1 MNRGLLRTLKLFV
14 SMALGLAFPEAFRF
28 SFLIPWVI
36 MAMLWL
42 AFLGI
47 RPQGLRREHF
57 RVLGANWVVGIAAW
71 ALLVPFDR
79 QLALTALL
87 IGWTPTA
94 TAAPVIT
101 GMLKGDVAF
110 VAGSVLVTN
119 VAAGV
124 FLPVFLPP
132 LVGLDASH
140 PAIPTGAFLAQTA
153 GVVLVPLVAA
163 QVVRQGAPSLCRAVL
178 AWRGLSFYA
187 WLAVLFLATSNA
199 GHFLREQA
207 SGSSWR
213 IGATALLAA
222 VLCAVNF
229 AIGSRLGGGT
239 LRREASQ
246 SLGQKNT
253 MLTIWLALTFLNP
266 LVALGPGFYVLCHNS
281 YNAWQLARAGRRK
294 GGEDE
299 P

>member
-94 TAAPVIT
+94 TAAPVIVI
-101 GMLKGDVAF
+101 G
-110 VAGSVLVTN
+110 
-119 VAAGV
+119 
-124 FLPVFLPP
+124 LPVDTSTRS
-132 LVGLDASH
+132 VA
-140 PAIPTGAFLAQTA
+140 TGTA
-153 GVVLVPLVAA
+153 ADD
-163 QVVRQGAPSLCRAVL
+163 Q
-178 AWRGLSFYA
+178 F
-187 WLAVLFLATSNA
+187 
-199 GHFLREQA
+199 
-207 SGSSWR
+207 
-213 IGATALLAA
+213 AA
-222 VLCAVNF
+222 V
-229 AIGSRLGGGT
+229 
-239 LRREASQ
+239 
-246 SLGQKNT
+246 
-253 MLTIWLALTFLNP
+253 
-266 LVALGPGFYVLCHNS
+266 
-281 YNAWQLARAGRRK
+281 
-294 GGEDE
+294 
-299 P
+299 